1 VRKGIGFGLVQ
12 LTAVVSMLLVDSMIA
27 INSFGL
33 DPFPT
38 FALFDLSF
46 GTDLLVFKN
55 ETGASQPF
63 IQFSKILKSS
73 PQFLTAA

>member
-1 VRKGIGFGLVQ
+1 
-12 LTAVVSMLLVDSMIA
+12 MLLVDSIIA

-46 GTDLLVFKN
+46 GTDFLVFKN

-73 PQFLTAA
+73 P